1 MKRNEIEEKYKWDLT
16 KMYPS
21 IEEYKKDFDAVKKD
35 IPKLTKYKGGKFLS
49 SVEEFLEFM
58 KLEEVISRKLDKLYE
73 YTYLSTIVEPD
84 NDELQYWHANITA
97 LIQEYDNAVSFVDTE
112 IIQLEDKARE
122 IIQDKRCSEYVVL
135 IEEILR
141 YKPHILDYD
150 TEKLLTFAD
159 NTMNSY
165 STYTSINLEYK
176 PVIIDGKEHFLNDA
190 TLNDFLRNP
199 DENIRK
205 QAYENVYEEYK
216 KFSNLYAQTLSGKI
230 KQDIF
235 FAITRKYKSA
245 LENSTFSDNVTPELF
260 YKILEVANNKYHA
273 YFLEYLDVVNKI
285 LKKDKITNYDLKVP
299 LCKTPKSEYTIE
311 DAWKLVFEAIKP
323 FGKEYE
329 EIVKKAKN
337 ERWIDYYPHEG
348 KRQGAFSA
356 GVYDSYPYIMT
367 NFTGDVE
374 SVFTMAHE
382 LGHSVHSYL
391 SNKNQSYN
399 NSSYKIFV
407 AEVASTVN
415 ENLLMEY
422 LIKNA
427 TSKEEKM
434 YYLYRKLDEFVGTCY
449 RQPFFAKFEDILHNK
464 AQNNEGLSAKC
475 ITDIYAEISEEYYG
489 GRVEQ
494 HKLGKYAC
502 FSVPHFY
509 YNYYV
514 YKYTIG
520 NCVASVIASRILSGD
535 KDTLEHYLEFLKS
548 GWTKSPRELL
558 RAVGVDPLDDDLY
571 KEAFEGF
578 KKVLDDFKKLALE

>member
-1 MKRNEIEEKYKWDLT
+1 MKRSEIEEKYKWDLT
-16 KMYPS
+16 KIYPS
-21 IEEYKKDFDAVKKD
+21 IEEYKKDFNMVKKD
-35 IPKLTKYKGGKFLS
+35 IPKLTKYKGGKFLN

-58 KLEEVISRKLDKLYE
+58 RLEEGISRTLDKLYE
-73 YTYLSTIVEPD
+73 YTYLSTTVEPD
-84 NDELQYWHANITA
+84 NEELQYWYANIGA
-97 LIQEYDNAVSFVDTE
+97 LMEEYDDAVDFVDTE
-112 IIQLEDKARE
+112 VIQLEDKVRNILKDE
-122 IIQDKRCSEYVVL
+122 KCKEYIVL

-141 YKPHILDYD
+141 YKPHTLDYK
-150 TEKLLTFAD
+150 TEKLLILAG

-165 STYTSINLEYK
+165 STYSTINLEYN

-190 TLNDFLRNP
+190 TLNDFLRNS
-199 DENIRK
+199 DESIRK

-216 KFSNLYAQTLSGKI
+216 KFSNLFAQTLSGKI
-230 KQDIF
+230 KEDIF
-235 FAITRKYKSA
+235 FATVRKYKSA
-245 LENSTFSDNVTPELF
+245 LEWTTFSDNVTPELF
-260 YKILEVANNKYHA
+260 YKILEAANNKYHG
-273 YFLEYLDVVNKI
+273 YFLEYLDIVNKI

-311 DAWKLVFEAIKP
+311 DAWRLVIEATKP
-323 FGKEYE
+323 FGEEYE

-337 ERWIDYYPHEG
+337 ENWIDYYPHEG

-374 SVFTMAHE
+374 SVFTIAHE

-391 SNKNQSYN
+391 SNKNQEYN
-399 NSSYKIFV
+399 NSRYRIFV

-427 TSKEEKM
+427 ISKEEKM
-434 YYLYRKLDEFVGTCY
+434 YYLYRKLDEFIGTCY
-449 RQPFFAKFEDILHNK
+449 RQPFFANFEDILHKK
-464 AQNNEGLSAKC
+464 AQNNEGLSAKS
-475 ITDIYAEISEEYYG
+475 ITDVYAQLSEEYYG

-494 HKLGKYAC
+494 HLLSKYAC

-535 KDTLEHYLEFLKS
+535 KSTLERYLEFLKS
-548 GWTKSPRELL
+548 GCTKSPVELL
-558 RAVGVDPLDDDLY
+558 KAVGVDPLDDNLY

-578 KKVLDDFKKLALE
+578 KKDLDEFKDLILE